1 MNINKIIDVA
11 EGLNNEVS
19 ILKDSDVSIK
29 DIKEFFGELPY
40 PEIIIDIDNRLAS
53 IANWINGSGKLQIP
67 VHTTDIETKSE
78 EKSII
83 TPRPDKHPGGNW
95 TQATRNKIIN
105 HVVEYCNGLTIED
118 AVTKCINDLGLHQSP
133 IKLISKKTY
142 TKFTDGIFE
151 IVRGKIK
158 VIN

>member
-1 MNINKIIDVA
+1 MNINKIIDLA

-19 ILKDSDVSIK
+19 VLKDSNVSVK

-40 PEIIIDIDNRLAS
+40 PEIIVDIDDRLAS

-67 VHTTDIETKSE
+67 TKTKSE
-78 EKSII
+78 EVTVI
-83 TPRPDKHPGGNW
+83 TSREGKHPGGNW
-95 TQATRNKIIN
+95 SHELRNKIIN
-105 HVVEYCNGLTIED
+105 HVVKYCNGLTIDD
-118 AVTKCINDLGLHQSP
+118 AVEKCVNDLGLYQSP
-133 IKLISKKTY
+133 IKLISKKSY

-158 VIN
+158 VID